1 MRLIETEEG
10 KLISEHTIERA
21 TAIPSK
27 LSRTK
32 SSVYT
37 YDKDNVEEKEV
48 QSKNNKTNKRKAEII
63 AFSVELS
70 KFKLSYSNLISQ
82 KPKSKEDRKKILE
95 IASYVSK
102 DEGAKESLFQSKELP
117 EEKLTEQLDIPKKFI
132 KKNKTYLIAFS
143 LLLNGPYTELKRY
156 LLEGMV

>member
-10 KLISEHTIERA
+10 TMILELTIQQA
-21 TAIPSK
+21 TTIPSK
-27 LSRTK
+27 LSRIK
-32 SSVYT
+32 SSVLI
-37 YDKDNVEEKEV
+37 YDKEIVEEEA
-48 QSKNNKTNKRKAEII
+48 QGKNNKNNKRKAEII

-95 IASYVSK
+95 IASFVSK
-102 DEGAKESLFQSKELP
+102 DESAKESLLQSKELP
-117 EEKLTEQLDIPKKFI
+117 EEKLVEQLDIPKKFL
-132 KKNKTYLIAFS
+132 KKHKTYLIAFS